1 MEILRSNE
9 ATWRRPRQQPDLRTG
24 CLPTGLMEKTR
35 VKRRDVRI
43 RPKAGDVRSRRSAAT
58 SALHQ
63 DVRDRQTGAAECSN
77 TLSPA
82 SACERIHPRVPVVGV
97 DSCKNSLKKNS
108 DGTVDIRYRH
118 AIPYSS
124 IIWPFSP
131 SYGHS
136 LDKTAPSV
144 GGWSTRRIVDR
155 HHRMTLDG
163 RGRRQ

>member
-97 DSCKNSLKKNS
+97 DSCKNSLEENS
-108 DGTVDIRYRH
+108 DGTVDI
-118 AIPYSS
+118 AIAMRSH
-124 IIWPFSP
+124 ILP

-136 LDKTAPSV
+136 LHHTAILWTRLHRALAAGRPDGS
-144 GGWSTRRIVDR
+144 STVTI
-155 HHRMTLDG
+155 G
-163 RGRRQ
+163 